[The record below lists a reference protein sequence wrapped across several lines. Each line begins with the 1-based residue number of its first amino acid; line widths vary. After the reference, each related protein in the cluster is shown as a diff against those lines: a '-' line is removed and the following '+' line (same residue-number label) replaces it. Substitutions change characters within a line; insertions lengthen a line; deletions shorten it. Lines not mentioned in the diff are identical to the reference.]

1 MRHKLAT
8 FAAAGS
14 LVLVAACGRRNP
26 IRPEADDRSTLRAA
40 HTFVITS
47 MADRRLPAPGAEAA
61 TEDAGLD
68 ALPAP
73 AGHIER
79 ELAGRRPGKR
89 LPDPG
94 QNPVVAWN
102 RLTTALG
109 LAAKLPPPMFA
120 HDYALVQVAIH
131 DALVAAYD
139 PRRDKLPDRVVAAGA
154 ASRVLAYLF
163 PGDAGPIQTLAEA
176 ELTLVSAPA
185 GHVRRAWGLGRSV
198 GRLAVEHGTRDGSD
212 AVFTGTP
219 PSGEGIW
226 TGTNPL
232 LPMCGTW
239 KTWLITSGSEFA
251 PEPPYAFGSPQDLRD
266 MQEVYEISLHRTPE
280 QIAIVHK
287 WADLPPPTIW
297 NGVLNDRILGSG
309 MSAREAARASAF
321 LNATMTD
328 AFIECWA
335 CKYKFWIAR
344 PFQRIPGLVTVIP
357 TPNFPSYTS
366 GHSSISAAAAAVMGE
381 LFPAE
386 KRDFEAMAQEAA
398 LSRLWGGIH
407 FRHDNDQ
414 GLAVGA
420 NIGELAVEVMRGRP
434 ALQVVAAR

>member
-1 MRHKLAT
+1 
-8 FAAAGS
+8 
-14 LVLVAACGRRNP
+14 
-26 IRPEADDRSTLRAA
+26 
-40 HTFVITS
+40 
-47 MADRRLPAPGAEAA
+47 
-61 TEDAGLD
+61 
-68 ALPAP
+68 
-73 AGHIER
+73 
-79 ELAGRRPGKR
+79 
-89 LPDPG
+89 
-94 QNPVVAWN
+94 
-102 RLTTALG
+102 
-109 LAAKLPPPMFA
+109 MFA
-120 HDYALVQVAIH
+120 RDYALVQVAIH

-226 TGTNPL
+226 TGTNPV

-309 MSAREAARASAF
+309 MSACEAARASAF
-321 LNATMTD
+321 LNAAMTE
-328 AFIECWA
+328 AGLAGIG
-335 CKYKFWIAR
+335 
-344 PFQRIPGLVTVIP
+344 RIT
-357 TPNFPSYTS
+357 
-366 GHSSISAAAAAVMGE
+366 
-381 LFPAE
+381 
-386 KRDFEAMAQEAA
+386 
-398 LSRLWGGIH
+398 LSRRERMAFVELRGSHGCSQGEEGAAGGPP
-407 FRHDNDQ
+407 
-414 GLAVGA
+414 VPPP
-420 NIGELAVEVMRGRP
+420 GRP
-434 ALQVVAAR
+434 PRAGPGRCARG

>member
-1 MRHKLAT
+1 MPL
-8 FAAAGS
+8 G
-14 LVLVAACGRRNP
+14 
-26 IRPEADDRSTLRAA
+26 
-40 HTFVITS
+40 TS
-47 MADRRLPAPGAEAA
+47 ILTRTGNLFHYAPVEVAPGAYEQVSIR
-61 TEDAGLD
+61 TDEHGF
-68 ALPAP
+68 
-73 AGHIER
+73 
-79 ELAGRRPGKR
+79 
-89 LPDPG
+89 
-94 QNPVVAWN
+94 
-102 RLTTALG
+102 ALG

-120 HDYALVQVAIH
+120 RDYALVQVAIH

-176 ELTLVSAPA
+176 ELTFVSAPA

-251 PEPPYAFGSPQDLRD
+251 PEPPYAFGSPEDLRD

-297 NGVLNDRILGSG
+297 NDLLNDRIEESNLDLAG
-309 MSAREAARASAF
+309 SARAHAY
-321 LNATMTD
+321 LNMAMAD
-328 AFIECWA
+328 GFVSCWET
-335 CKYKFWIAR
+335 KYRFWTAR
-344 PFQRIPGLVTVIP
+344 PFQRIPGLTTVIA

-366 GHSSISAAAAAVMGE
+366 GHSTVSAAAAAVLGVIFPGE
-381 LFPAE
+381 RDYFEQQAE
-386 KRDFEAMAQEAA
+386 EAA
-398 LSRLWGGIH
+398 VSRLYGGIH
-407 FRHDNDQ
+407 FRHDNDA
-414 GLAVGA
+414 GLRVGRR
-420 NIGELAVEVMRGRP
+420 IGERVVAVMRRDG
-434 ALQVVAAR
+434 AL